1 MNSLVSRAL
10 GAIVLCAAG
19 FFPVAQAGTISG
31 GSTLLTPASH
41 AQLEGWLGEQVNLTN
56 VFTLQPGMDS
66 LDFHASADG
75 IGRTFSLMLVGN
87 GIEQWLVGGYNPQ
100 SWESGNVWHETPD
113 DKDRVAFIFNITNGT
128 VFRQVPAT
136 YILPS
141 QGQKQT
147 WNSAESGPAFGE
159 GGDLWVTGN
168 LLNAYSWL
176 VTYGDPAMQG
186 LSMIDGQVPEP
197 LPAMMTLHA
206 MEVFTL
212 SPVPEP
218 NSAAM
223 LAAGTLVVG
232 LALSRRR
239 SRRNKA
245 TVV

>member
-10 GAIVLCAAG
+10 AAFVIG
-19 FFPVAQAGTISG
+19 MAGLMPAAYAGTISG
-31 GSTLLTPASH
+31 GTALLTPASH
-41 AQLEGWLGEQVNLTN
+41 SQLEGWLGEQVNLTN

-66 LDFHASADG
+66 LDFHAAADG

-87 GIEQWLVGGYNPQ
+87 GIDQWLVGGYNPQ
-100 SWESGNVWHETPD
+100 SWESGNVWHETPND
-113 DKDRVAFIFNITNGT
+113 ADRVAFIFNITNGT

-147 WNSAESGPAFGE
+147 WNSAGVGPAFGE
-159 GGDLWVTGN
+159 GGDLWVTGD
-168 LLNAYSWL
+168 LAHAYSWL
-176 VTYGDPAMQG
+176 ATYGDPAMQG
-186 LSMIDGQVPEP
+186 LSMIDGQIPEP
-197 LPAMMTLHA
+197 LPAMMTVLA
-206 MEVFTL
+206 MEIFTL

-218 NSAAM
+218 SSAAM
-223 LAAGTLVVG
+223 LAAGILVVG

-239 SRRNKA
+239 SRREKA